1 MKRRNS
7 LLLGGAGVA
16 IIAATPFV
24 AGWFGEAEQPMVFVG
39 EAPRGPIED
48 GYRVARV
55 VDGDTIQVSRNGQR
69 TRVRLLGIDTPE
81 TVHPTDPVECFGPE
95 ASAFALEQLQGKDV
109 ILEFDESQPRVDQY
123 DRTLAYVWVDGQ
135 MFNREALRGGYAERY
150 RAAEGLAWE
159 LEFTVFEDD
168 ARERGAGLWGACPR
182 DGV

>member
-7 LLLGGAGVA
+7 VLLGGAGVA
-16 IIAATPFV
+16 IIALTPIV
-24 AGWFGEAEQPMVFVG
+24 SGWFGAPNEPMVFVG
-39 EAPRGPIED
+39 EAPRGPTED

-81 TVHPTDPVECFGPE
+81 TVHPSEPVGCFGPE
-95 ASAFALEQLQGKDV
+95 ASAFALERLQGKEV
-109 ILEFDESQPRVDQY
+109 VLEFDESQPREDRY

-135 MFNREALRGGYAERY
+135 MFNKEALRGGYAERY

-159 LEFTVFEDD
+159 LEFTVLEDD
-168 ARERGAGLWGACPR
+168 ARARGAGLWGACPMR
-182 DGV
+182 GV